1 MKYLFLVSCLLAL
14 QFINLAHELG
24 AAMQS
29 NKFPIISANH
39 SLNYES
45 YKDKCSEFNRK
56 AGEAYQQRNYEIAAT
71 FFFKSHQTC
80 KDLDTRFYD
89 PFIYSL
95 KMCMRNARNENFK
108 KSYAD
113 TLILVY
119 EEAQSRIGIQKQWQS
134 FLAYYYIT
142 YNNDIHKADKAYQIG
157 IHHEKTSAN
166 AGMIKQYYGNL
177 YNLWVDES
185 NTVKKEVYGER
196 LINEYILLNDY
207 LENSPTIIED
217 KAFIKNY
224 REKIEA
230 AETLSSSSQ
239 QEVRV
244 SDSENKSIS
253 EEFTQFHKHGPNCMK
268 SYSGNMTVNDI
279 KASSVSSATT
289 DAIYRE
295 YEVMKLFFNVNPI
308 FIFSDEIPG
317 PAFFPDLNFINKPL
331 SFIYDYE
338 RKNYGK
344 EIINAVLAH
353 EFAHALQHKSGM
365 YEYWR
370 DGKKP
375 ELHADFL
382 AGFYMGK
389 KELLSK
395 DKLTAFANEF
405 YGNGDFDFFAPQHHG
420 TPEERRCAFLEGYMV
435 SKDYDFNIYQ
445 AYNAGIDYIRLLAAC
460 DAFAI
465 IQDYSKTEIKND
477 YISPVGNYV
486 FSSTQKEIYFCN
498 VYGQPIGKASPDNK
512 LYFNSLPVGV
522 YTIIPA
528 IRKPNGMLKY
538 YSPYTF
544 EVKQNNTGKFEIND
558 VGTFAIRTYSIS
570 F

>member
-1 MKYLFLVSCLLAL
+1 MNKILLSIVASLSLLGSTAQEQSCFERLEKAFNERGSYTVSDDIHRNVIISFFENGEVTCIKGKARVKNGTISSI
-14 QFINLAHELG
+14 FIYFDDNTSELYD
-24 AAMQS
+24 S
-29 NKFPIISANH
+29 KFYNQKNQPPIITNGI
-39 SLNYES
+39 
-45 YKDKCSEFNRK
+45 SEM
-56 AGEAYQQRNYEIAAT
+56 ATTSDGEKFRVA
-71 FFFKSHQTC
+71 
-80 KDLDTRFYD
+80 
-89 PFIYSL
+89 FIDFI
-95 KMCMRNARNENFK
+95 KPKK
-108 KSYAD
+108 KS
-113 TLILVY
+113 I
-119 EEAQSRIGIQKQWQS
+119 EEA
-134 FLAYYYIT
+134 
-142 YNNDIHKADKAYQIG
+142 
-157 IHHEKTSAN
+157 
-166 AGMIKQYYGNL
+166 
-177 YNLWVDES
+177 
-185 NTVKKEVYGER
+185 
-196 LINEYILLNDY
+196 
-207 LENSPTIIED
+207 
-217 KAFIKNY
+217 
-224 REKIEA
+224 
-230 AETLSSSSQ
+230 
-239 QEVRV
+239 V
-244 SDSENKSIS
+244 SGSYSENKNIS
-253 EEFTQFHKHGPNCMK
+253 DHYTQFHKHGPNCMK
-268 SYSGNMTVNDI
+268 SYSGKMTVNDI

-353 EFAHALQHKSGM
+353 EFAHALQYKSGM

-405 YGNGDFDFFAPQHHG
+405 YGIGDFDFFAPQHHG

-445 AYNAGIDYIRLLAAC
+445 AYNAGIDYIRLLSAC